1 MKNLNKK
8 IPLILV
14 ILKLSFISV
23 IAQTYCVTAEKVSE
37 TFDKLTVKF
46 ILSSPSSSEFQ
57 ADATFIITGADGI
70 SGTAIVGGSATG
82 SYTIGNGK
90 TYSIANLAFNP
101 SGTYTFNKVDATKIA
116 TFLVDDNVGS
126 GLGVYIPARISRD
139 PSCPS
144 TVLSLSAQ
152 ISSDRLGLISP
163 ATITKACEEKITVG
177 LDAACSYTLIGSHLG
192 TPARTDLMIRK
203 LTTAGAQDYVAG
215 YNNGVYTGSSIIFG
229 RNDIG
234 KEFEIM
240 SGTGANMC
248 FHYVTVVDRIAPS
261 GTVPASSIKCTDL
274 INGNIPPP
282 SVLGS
287 WQGASGLGQVL
298 NPIAGTIKWTATDCS
313 DFTQSYEDTYSTVTP
328 CAANG
333 VYQTVTRKWKLADI
347 YGNFRFIDQIIT
359 VRTPTVTISPSVDVL
374 NCATGAGS
382 AGMPVLTWG
391 GGIANQTFTAGDF
404 GKDFCGISVQ
414 LLSENTMDLCKGSSM
429 IMRSYKVNRC
439 NVFTTENQTINIL
452 DRTTPLVNFSFNDFL
467 RQEETQCFNMNGMQL
482 TEFVYKTVIT
492 PINLNFGNS
501 NAGAVAANANTTSNA
516 SLKITPL
523 VSSIDCNQASIDV
536 NYTVSDPN
544 CSAAKGGRLFLSSDN
559 AAIKFSMA
567 GMSPSNSM
575 TVNNGTTVKIT
586 GTFSNTPGSPDPVV
600 IITATDECG
609 NKTEVKLTIVIYDNV
624 SPTSICENKQV
635 SLTNNGE
642 AVVFPST
649 FSQQTYD
656 NCQLGGVPVP
666 PAATTIRQLIRL
678 TGTTCWAERLV
689 FDCNTVNGKVDIRTI
704 DGCGNYS
711 DCCVN
716 FTIANKPGPTC
727 ISSVNVTTVC
737 TDSRLSNI
745 NSLFTQ
751 PSSFINCG
759 TISVASPTPTFVPT
773 CGGAGT
779 ATKTWTFTA
788 NGQSVSCS
796 QTLTVTAVSGYRVK
810 PLPNLNLNCGG
821 YVYTEASERLLA
833 LAQVG
838 LLNSAGQPTCS
849 APIVNIDTFVS
860 QSSNFCK
867 IIRIRYTFLDQCLPF
882 CGIKDDLYNQ
892 DMYLNFGDAGYNN
905 PAAANYTIYAD
916 GSYQANTFSTTYCTN
931 AGSVFF
937 GYERYIRVNDSRPPT
952 STVPVIADISFPTG
966 RCNFDFPAIPLS
978 GSDLCD
984 NGSVTN
990 SNLFIDWTV
999 KDPTGS
1005 TIATGN
1011 GTTTSGAPVV
1021 ISSPTLLN
1029 LAGGTYTVTYRVS
1042 DFCGSSFPYVFT
1054 VTGKDNAI
1062 PSILVHIKNA
1072 VLGSVPGTAGSA
1084 VKVIVDDVLNNLG
1097 DNCTSFNDLRQNT
1110 LLQKVREA
1118 GTAVINPANYTH
1130 PTVKSELIFNCSEI
1144 GLNQIRVWTKDLAGN
1159 TNFVL
1164 DTIYVQYTGTT
1175 PCTNTPL
1182 STITG
1187 TLKTETNQPVKDV
1200 VINGLIDGS
1209 LVGNNSTDVAGGFS
1223 LKAPLGQSIQLKA
1236 SKTTTE
1242 DKYQGV
1248 TTFDIARISK
1258 HMLDL
1263 ERFSS
1268 PYSIIAADVNKDGS
1282 VDASDMLQIRNLILR
1297 KSQNLPAGVWRFID
1311 RSYKFINPENPLGED
1326 FPEVV
1331 NLSNVPANVVANFIA
1346 LKNGDVNTT
1355 YVANLNGVQ
1364 VRNSKSLLLE
1374 AEDMQLVAGNEYT
1387 VNVTAD
1393 NFNASAFQGTFS
1405 MNGATIKAVKA
1416 GDLANYSDGNFGLF
1430 PNEITT
1436 SWNGISKLDA
1446 HVMTIT
1452 FIANKTAKLSE
1463 ILTVG
1468 SSLTPAI
1475 ANDLQGNEMNIN
1487 LKFTTGKIVG
1497 SEFALY
1503 QNTPNPVA
1511 LETTIAFNLPQDAPA
1526 RLTIYS
1532 VDGQTILT
1540 KQIDSKA
1547 GLNQVSINKSELK
1560 TNGILYYRLETA
1572 EHTATKK
1579 MVIID

>member
-1 MKNLNKK
+1 MKNLKFNSLFLKRSF
-8 IPLILV
+8 IVLV
-14 ILKLSFISV
+14 IFILKQNLN
-23 IAQTYCVTAEKVSE
+23 AQTVDQSGR
-37 TFDKLTVKF
+37 
-46 ILSSPSSSEFQ
+46 ILP
-57 ADATFIITGADGI
+57 
-70 SGTAIVGGSATG
+70 V
-82 SYTIGNGK
+82 
-90 TYSIANLAFNP
+90 
-101 SGTYTFNKVDATKIA
+101 
-116 TFLVDDNVGS
+116 
-126 GLGVYIPARISRD
+126 
-139 PSCPS
+139 
-144 TVLSLSAQ
+144 
-152 ISSDRLGLISP
+152 
-163 ATITKACEEKITVG
+163 TITKACEEKITVA
-177 LDAACSYTLIGSHLG
+177 LDAACTYALIGSDLG
-192 TPARTDLMIRK
+192 TTARTDLMIRK

-240 SGTGANMC
+240 SGTSSNMC
-248 FHYVTVVDRIAPS
+248 FHYVTIIDRIAPS
-261 GTVPASSIKCTDL
+261 GTAPASSIKCTDL
-274 INGNIPPP
+274 INGNIPTP

-298 NPIAGTIKWTATDCS
+298 NPIAGSIKWTATDCS
-313 DFTQSYEDTYSTVTP
+313 NFTQSYEDTYSSTTP

-333 VYQTVTRKWKLADI
+333 IYQTVTRRWKLADI
-347 YGNFRFIDQIIT
+347 YGNFKYIDQIIT
-359 VRTPTVTISPSVDVL
+359 VRVPTITITPSVDVL

-391 GGIANQTFTAGDF
+391 GGIADQTFTAADF
-404 GKDFCGISVQ
+404 GRDFCGISVQ
-414 LLSENTMDLCKGSSM
+414 LMSETSMDLCKGSSM

-439 NVFTTENQTINIL
+439 NTFTTENQTVNIL

-501 NAGAVAANANTTSNA
+501 NAGAVAANANTTNNA
-516 SLKITPL
+516 SIKITPL
-523 VSSIDCNQASIDV
+523 VSSIACNQASIEV

-559 AAIKFSMA
+559 AAIKFSVI
-567 GMSPSNSM
+567 GSSLSNSM
-575 TVNNGTTVKIT
+575 IVDNGTTVKIT

-600 IITATDECG
+600 VITATDDCG

-635 SLTNNGE
+635 TLTNNGE

-656 NCQLGGVPVP
+656 NCQLGGIAVP
-666 PAATTIRQLIRL
+666 PATTTIRQLIRL
-678 TGTTCWAERLV
+678 TGTTCWAERLL

-711 DCCVN
+711 DCCRD

-727 ISSVNVTTVC
+727 ISSADVTTVC
-737 TDSRLSNI
+737 TDSQLSNI

-751 PSSFINCG
+751 PSSYINCG
-759 TISVASPTPTFVPT
+759 TISVVSPTPILITDPN
-773 CGGAGT
+773 CPAIGSAE
-779 ATKTWTFTA
+779 KTWTFTG
-788 NGQSVSCS
+788 NGQSVTCS
-796 QTLTVTAVSGYRVK
+796 QKLIVTKVSGYRVK
-810 PLPNLNLNCGG
+810 PLIDEMVTCGG
-821 YVYTEASERLLA
+821 FVYNEEAERTKALA
-833 LAQVG
+833 LVQFLDGSGA
-838 LLNSAGQPTCS
+838 LTCT
-849 APIVNIDTFVS
+849 APLVNIQTELKG
-860 QSSNFCK
+860 SSPACK
-867 IIRIRYTFLDQCLPF
+867 VLRIRYTFYDKCLSVCTPPESAV
-882 CGIKDDLYNQ
+882 GYQ
-892 DMYLNFGDAGYNN
+892 NFGQNGIYS
-905 PAAANYTIYAD
+905 NYTIKDNGY
-916 GSYQANTFSTTYCTN
+916 YQATTCTN
-931 AGSVFF
+931 GGIVF
-937 GYERYIRVNDSRPPT
+937 GYERYIMSNDGRAPT
-952 STVPVIADISFPTG
+952 STPPTNIIVSFPND
-966 RCNFDFPAIPLS
+966 RCNFDFPSIPLT
-978 GSDLCD
+978 GIDLCND
-984 NGSVTN
+984 GSITG
-990 SNLFIDWTV
+990 SNLFISWDV
-999 KDPTGS
+999 VSPQGN
-1005 TIATGN
+1005 TIASGN
-1011 GTTTSGAPVV
+1011 GTTTSATGIT
-1021 ISSPTLLN
+1021 ISSSALNN
-1029 LAGGTYTVTYRVS
+1029 LAGGTYTVNYRIS
-1042 DFCGSSFPYVFT
+1042 DFCGNSSSYSFS
-1054 VTGKDNAI
+1054 VTGKDNQT
-1062 PSILVHIKNA
+1062 PFLLVHVKNA
-1072 VLGSVPGTAGSA
+1072 VLGSVSGTVGSA

-1097 DNCTSFNDLRQNT
+1097 DNCTLYGDLLLNT
-1110 LLQKVREA
+1110 RLQKVREA
-1118 GTAVINPANYTH
+1118 GTTIVNPAIYTD
-1130 PTVKSELIFNCSEI
+1130 PSVKPELIFVCSEI

-1164 DTIYVQYTGTT
+1164 DTIYVQYNGGST

-1200 VINGLIDGS
+1200 VISGLINGL
-1209 LVGNNSTDVAGGFS
+1209 LVGNNSTDVTGGFS
-1223 LKAPLGQSIQLKA
+1223 LKTPLGQNVQLKA
-1236 SKTTTE
+1236 TKATTE

-1282 VDASDMLQIRNLILR
+1282 VDASDMLLIRNLILR
-1297 KSQNLPAGVWRFID
+1297 KSQNLPAGVWRFVD
-1311 RSYKFINPENPLGED
+1311 RSYKFINPENPFAED
-1326 FPEVV
+1326 FSETV
-1331 NLSNVPANVVANFIA
+1331 NISNVPNNAVVNFIA
-1346 LKNGDVNTT
+1346 LKYGDVNTT

-1364 VRNSKSLLLE
+1364 VRNNKTLILQ

-1387 VNVTAD
+1387 VNITAD

-1430 PNEITT
+1430 TNEITT
-1436 SWNGISKLDA
+1436 SWNGTPKLNA
-1446 HVMTIT
+1446 HIMSIT

-1468 SSLTPAI
+1468 NSLTPAI
-1475 ANDLQGNEMNIN
+1475 ANDIQGNEMNIN

-1511 LETTIAFNLPQDAPA
+1511 LETTITFNLPQDAPA
-1526 RLTIYS
+1526 RLIIYS
-1532 VDGQTILT
+1532 VDGKTILS
-1540 KQIDSKA
+1540 KQVDGKA

-1579 MVIID
+1579 MVILD